1 MRPVTQGDVIR
12 ADPKEIPRI
21 FQLLYAGEGEAR
33 RPDEQQQLDVSSS
46 KADERPLTL
55 QYKGE
60 LSAIFLDFSNAYPR
74 ISSTGSRRTLF
85 AATFV
90 FFTMRTHK
98 FPLAT
103 FVFHSTP
110 RQTRVF

>member
-1 MRPVTQGDVIR
+1 MFHVRPVTQGDVIR

-60 LSAIFLDFSNAYPR
+60 CLI
-74 ISSTGSRRTLF
+74 
-85 AATFV
+85 
-90 FFTMRTHK
+90 FTMRTHK
-98 FPLAT
+98 FPLTSTVLLDKHVLCDSSRCHPPTRLT
-103 FVFHSTP
+103 FVH
-110 RQTRVF
+110 R

>member
-1 MRPVTQGDVIR
+1 MFHVRPVTQGDVIR

-46 KADERPLTL
+46 KADERPMTL

-60 LSAIFLDFSNAYPR
+60 F
-74 ISSTGSRRTLF
+74 
-85 AATFV
+85 
-90 FFTMRTHK
+90 
-98 FPLAT
+98 
-103 FVFHSTP
+103 FHSPSPFP
-110 RQTRVF
+110 RSAKSHIEVNNISLISPESTVLPSSLRKGYKITRKMNFLI